1 MAEPRDKNFVRG
13 IIAIGVGV
21 LLTLAGAL
29 WAHFTGADEVNS
41 VGQKIYTL
49 FPRGWAY
56 VLLGQLV
63 SIGGVFVALGGV
75 TLAFLYEKKMTWA
88 RAAIGA
94 FLFTASMI
102 ILFGVIPNQWLTYA
116 RSVWQWTDQ
125 KIVVSIPSALIGG
138 NQVRLSAAALTDIVN
153 GTYVVVL
160 TAAVATVMIRY
171 QKRDEIRASRQQ
183 KQQASADN
191 TSAFGRPLRK
201 VER

>member
-41 VGQKIYTL
+41 VGQKIFAL

-63 SIGGVFVALGGV
+63 SIGGVFVAFGGV

-94 FLFTASMI
+94 FLFTATMI
-102 ILFGVIPNQWLTYA
+102 ILFGLIPNQWLTYA

-138 NQVRLSAAALTDIVN
+138 NQVRLSAAAFTDLVN

-160 TAAVATVMIRY
+160 TAAVAAVMIRY
-171 QKRDEIRASRQQ
+171 QKRDEIRASRLQ
-183 KQQASADN
+183 KQEASKDN